1 MEEIRIGIIGFG
13 NMGSA
18 HAHCI
23 GNGKIKGLR
32 LTAICDIDDRRRQIA
47 KEKFPD
53 ILVAASCEELFE
65 SGVTD
70 AVVIATPHY
79 LHPDIGIKAFA
90 AGQHVLTEKPIA
102 VSVSEG
108 QRLIQAAKE
117 TDKVFAIMFNQRTN
131 NLYRKAK
138 ELIEEGALGSLK
150 RVVWIITNWYR
161 TQSYYDSGTWRATWS
176 GEGGGV
182 LLNQAPHN
190 LDLLQWIC
198 GMPVSLLSRCD
209 VAKYHKIEVE
219 DNAEIFAELENG
231 ATVTFLASTGEY
243 PGTNRLEIS
252 GELGKIV
259 IENNSL
265 KWWKSDVPEREYCF
279 NSEKYEELP
288 KVTVEEYPEVKNES
302 DHGVILRNFA
312 DAILH
317 GEKLIAYGEEGIREL
332 MISNAAYYSSWVHSS
347 VDVPVNVDDFD
358 RLLKLKIEDSKYD
371 AGAMQDSQQG
381 LVTEYKDRWRVK
393 W

>member
-1 MEEIRIGIIGFG
+1 MKEVRIGVIGFG

-23 GNGKIKGLR
+23 GSGKIQGLC
-32 LTAICDIDDRRRQIA
+32 LTAICDTDEMRRKLA
-47 KEKFPD
+47 KEVYPD
-53 ILVAASCEELFE
+53 VLVVNSCEKLFE

-70 AVVIATPHY
+70 AVIIATPHY
-79 LHPDIGIKAFA
+79 AHPEIGIKAFA

-108 QRLIQAAKE
+108 ERLIRAAE
-117 TDKVFAIMFNQRTN
+117 EAGTVFAIMFNQRTN

-138 ELIEEGALGSLK
+138 VLVESGALGPLK

-161 TQSYYDSGTWRATWS
+161 TQSYYDSGSWRATWG

-198 GMPVSLLSRCD
+198 GMPVSLLARCE
-209 VAKYHKIEVE
+209 AGKYHQIEVE
-219 DNAEIFAELENG
+219 DNAEIYGELENG

-252 GELGKIV
+252 GGLGKLV
-259 IENNSL
+259 IENGTL
-265 KWWKSDVPEREYCF
+265 KWWKSAVPEREYCF
-279 NSEKYEELP
+279 HSEDYGELP
-288 KVTVEEYPEVKNES
+288 QVTLEEYQEERNES
-302 DHGVILRNFA
+302 DHGIILQNFA
-312 DAILH
+312 DAIRKK
-317 GEKLIAYGEEGIREL
+317 EKLIAAGEEGIREL
-332 MISNAAYYSSWVHSS
+332 MISNGAYYSSWTHSLVELP
-347 VDVPVNVDDFD
+347 VDREAFD
-358 RLLKLKIEDSKYD
+358 RLLREKQEQSVY
-371 AGAMQDSQQG
+371 GAREKQSPGQA
-381 LVTEYKDRWRVK
+381 LTAEYKEKWRVK